1 MSEKLKIALRT
12 ALAMVLAFGIAL
24 AMGWDKPYWA
34 GLAVAVCSMSTDGE
48 ALQKGL
54 LRIYGTLCGI
64 CLAFLLLIVALQ
76 DRWLFIGLIGLIVA
90 ISTYMM
96 GGTRRYYF
104 WSMLS
109 STVLIVGIFS
119 GSDAERAFE
128 VAVLRSQETLLG
140 VICYTLVSII
150 FLSTSTSKHFL
161 TSLTAHVSNIRE
173 YFERVMGGQSGE
185 QDGKGLDQLRA
196 EIASMQTGL
205 HGQLDVAQLDS
216 VEIWEARRVWR
227 KVLED
232 LAETVDLMEHLHL
245 GRNELSGIVSTEV
258 LPEVRAFTAEISRR
272 LDAVRRLIG
281 DGNTEPGRVT
291 EHLDLEF
298 SRESVAK
305 LSHFQRAAITL
316 GRDRLVG
323 LDRATG
329 GLLNAV
335 AEARGQGR
343 FSPPKATPAQRCW
356 IPDPRR
362 LLAGLS
368 ALTACWIGC
377 LCIIY
382 IPALPSSP
390 IWVMIPVS
398 STMMAAAL
406 MPFFSPW
413 LILKPV
419 IYAMIPSAMVHIL
432 LMPHLEGFLQLAVL
446 LFAGVFLICW
456 FMDRP
461 EMKMAR
467 SISLILFV
475 VMLQIGEPQHYS
487 FTYAANF
494 AISVPFVI
502 LIISIAR
509 IFPVSFR
516 PEVAMHRLLRRFFD
530 SAVYLLTTLRW
541 DFDRQPPWFERQWRL
556 YHRRQIASL
565 PSALAMCANALPDA
579 ALGKASRTELTNLI
593 STLEMLGNR
602 MQDLVSL
609 RDTPQALGWVGEL
622 KSSIRNWRLG
632 VQEIYSHLAEN
643 PDNEEINDLKGRLQA
658 KMAELETQIQTA
670 MDKDTEGR
678 RSEADDTSMYR
689 VLGAYRG
696 VSETLLSFVDNASRL
711 DWTRLRETRF

>member
-24 AMGWDKPYWA
+24 AVGWDKPYWA
-34 GLAVAVCSMSTDGE
+34 GLAVAVCSMGTDGE

-90 ISTYMM
+90 ISTFMM

-109 STVLIVGIFS
+109 ATVLLVGISS
-119 GSDAERAFE
+119 GADAERAFE
-128 VAVLRSQETLLG
+128 VAVLRSQDTLLG
-140 VICYTLVSII
+140 VICYTLVSVI
-150 FLSTSTSKHFL
+150 FLPTSTSKHFL
-161 TSLTAHVSNIRE
+161 INLTAHVANVRE
-173 YFERVMGGQSGE
+173 YFERVMGGQFGE
-185 QDGKGLDQLRA
+185 QEGKGLDQLRA
-196 EIASMQTGL
+196 EIARMQSGL
-205 HGQLDVAQLDS
+205 HGQLDAAQLDS

-232 LAETVDLMEHLHL
+232 LAETVDLLEHLYL
-245 GRNELSGIVSTEV
+245 GRNEMSGIVSIEV
-258 LPEVRAFTAEISRR
+258 LPEVRTFTDEISRR
-272 LDAVRRLIG
+272 LDDVCKLIG
-281 DGNTEPGRVT
+281 DGKTVSGQAT
-291 EHLDLEF
+291 EHLELAF
-298 SRESVAK
+298 SREAVAK

-329 GLLNAV
+329 DLLSTAT
-335 AEARGQGR
+335 EARGLGR
-343 FSPPKATPAQRCW
+343 FSPPKVTPAQRCW

-382 IPALPSSP
+382 IPALPSAA

-398 STMMAAAL
+398 GTMMAAAL

-419 IYAMIPSAMVHIL
+419 MYAVIPSAMVHVL

-456 FMDRP
+456 FMNRP

-467 SISLILFV
+467 SISLIAFV

-487 FTYAANF
+487 FTFAANF

-516 PEVAMHRLLRRFFD
+516 PEVAMHRFLRCFFD

-565 PSALAMCANALPDA
+565 PSLLAMCANALPEA
-579 ALGKASRTELTNLI
+579 ALGKASRTELINLI

-609 RDTPQALGWVGEL
+609 RDKPQALGWVDEL

-632 VQEIYSHLAEN
+632 VQEICSHLAEN
-643 PDNEEINDLKGRLQA
+643 PDAQKVDDLKNRLQA
-658 KMAELETQIQTA
+658 KMAELEARIQEA
-670 MDKDTEGR
+670 VDNDTNGK
-678 RSEADDTSMYR
+678 RSEPDDTSMYR

-711 DWTRLRETRF
+711 DWRRLREARF